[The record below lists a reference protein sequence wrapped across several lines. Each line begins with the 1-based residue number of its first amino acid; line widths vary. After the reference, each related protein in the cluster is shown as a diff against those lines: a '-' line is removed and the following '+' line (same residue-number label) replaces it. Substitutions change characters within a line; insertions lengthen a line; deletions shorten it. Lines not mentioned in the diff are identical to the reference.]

1 MASVKKAPRQ
11 LLLLLSLCLAAP
23 LLLAGQSVRDSLRI
37 LYEAGAHQ
45 QAIQLG
51 QAEAHQLDAAGWFYL
66 GLSYYQQS
74 ESREAIRCFDR
85 ALHLDK
91 RHVQA
96 HFYKGCALFYQNQFE
111 AAGVHLGKACRLQPL
126 NPDYASFL
134 AEAFAFQ
141 GQLDSAIH
149 YGQHAIKATGAPGR
163 IYLLVGQL
171 LFQQNQPDQ
180 AILVWEQG
188 LQDFEA
194 SDPSYSEILYH
205 LAQMYY
211 LTGQFT
217 SAEQK
222 LEQYIQLYPN
232 EYRAVAKLIQI
243 HYAQEKYEKGNALK
257 QILYAAYQRGEIPP
271 DMRTDGFCFDQ
282 FAFEGK
288 KILAFEYFLEEGS
301 FFCKHVFYVTNSD
314 GEIEST
320 IQTESNPAVL
330 NTGKKY
336 ALTKSE
342 NGIHTTYEALIFEN
356 NPDYAEL
363 KKGVLRILK
372 GKEKASLQ
380 RPLEAG
386 N

>member
-1 MASVKKAPRQ
+1 MASVKNVLRPSSLLFSLWLAPM
-11 LLLLLSLCLAAP
+11 LAF
-23 LLLAGQSVRDSLRI
+23 GQSVQDSLQL

-45 QAIQLG
+45 RAIQFG
-51 QAEAHQLDAAGWFYL
+51 QAQAHQLDAGGWFYL

-74 ESREAIRCFDR
+74 AEQDAIRCFDR

-91 RHVQA
+91 GHVQA

-111 AAGVHLGKACRLQPL
+111 AAGFHLGKACRLQPL
-126 NPDYASFL
+126 NADYASFL
-134 AEAFAFQ
+134 AEAYAFQ
-141 GQLDSAIH
+141 GQLDSAIY
-149 YGQHAIKATGAPGR
+149 YGQRAIQATGAPGK
-163 IYLLVGQL
+163 IYLLLGQL
-171 LFQQNQPDQ
+171 LFQQNQPDG
-180 AILVWEQG
+180 AVHVLEQG
-188 LQDFEA
+188 LQDFEP
-194 SDPSYSEILYH
+194 SDPSYPEILYN

-211 LTGQFT
+211 LTGQFKP
-217 SAEQK
+217 AEQK
-222 LEQYIQLYPN
+222 LEHYIKLEPD

-243 HYAQEKYEKGNALK
+243 YYAQEKYEKGNALK
-257 QILYAAYQRGEIPP
+257 QILYAAFQRGEIPP

-282 FAFEGK
+282 FTYEGK

-301 FFCKHVFYVTNSD
+301 FFCKHVFYVTNQA

-320 IQTESNPAVL
+320 IQTESSPAVL

-342 NGIHTTYEALIFEN
+342 NGMHYTFAAQSFEN
-356 NPDYAEL
+356 NPDYVEL

-372 GKEKASLQ
+372 GKEKATWQ